1 MTISGFFGKYKHK
14 KFNYIP
20 RYYDPQKED
29 LEERIRNIER
39 KMGVKEGE
47 AYRPTIRKGQMTNYF
62 NWKTRKSQKRSNIR
76 LIVIL
81 LVLFFIAYLFI
92 YN

>member
-1 MTISGFFGKYKHK
+1 MAIPSFFGKYKHK

-29 LEERIRNIER
+29 LEERIRSIER
-39 KMGVKEGE
+39 EMGVKEGE
-47 AYRPTIRKGQMTNYF
+47 AYRPTIRKGQMGNYF
-62 NWKTRKSQKRSNIR
+62 NRKTRKSQKRSNIR